1 MPKEYTDQYMKKCAV
16 CGKDIYVP
24 CADNW
29 LYKRAKTTKG
39 IEHRLWLCSYHCTR
53 EWDRRNNRGKV

>member
-29 LYKRAKTTKG
+29 LYKRTEYHKG
-39 IEHRLWLCSYHCTR
+39 DGLRIWLCSYHCMR
-53 EWDRRNNRGKV
+53 EWDRRHEGGKE